1 VSDLDSNFATDVKVA
16 LARIEERQ
24 VSSSKEIASLKES
37 VTLQF
42 NNFRDE
48 YDHKLNNVKQ
58 TQQTFMPAK
67 EIEQKLELIRTHC
80 DTNREALSDRV
91 KSIEEGIRHYGRW
104 AIGLGATGG
113 RSLVGVIWTIVSKA
127 FHIGG

>member
-1 VSDLDSNFATDVKVA
+1 MNNLDSSFATDVKVA

-67 EIEQKLELIRTHC
+67 EIEQKLEMIRAHC
-80 DTNREALSDRV
+80 DSNREALSDRV
-91 KSIEEGIRHYGRW
+91 KAIEEGIRHYGRW
-104 AIGLGATGG
+104 AIGLAATSGLG
-113 RSLVGVIWTIVSKA
+113 LIGVIWGIVSRV
-127 FHIGG
+127 FHLG